1 MRVDIS
7 HNINLKKQKESNMK
21 NTIIIILTG
30 LILGLMAC
38 SKGEAKQVNIAL
50 TTMQCGMCE
59 STIEKGMAKV
69 EGITKFDV
77 DMAGKS
83 GHVTYNASLIDL
95 AAIEKAV
102 SALGY
107 QANKTL
113 ADPVAYEALPGCCK
127 VGGM

>member
-1 MRVDIS
+1 VRVDIS

-69 EGITKFDV
+69 NGITNFDV
-77 DMAGKS
+77 DMSAKS
-83 GHVTYNASLIDL
+83 GHVTYNASIIDL
-95 AAIEKAV
+95 ASIEKAV

-107 QANKTL
+107 QANETI
-113 ADPVAYEALPGCCK
+113 ADPVAYEALPACCK

>member
-1 MRVDIS
+1 M
-7 HNINLKKQKESNMK
+7 KK
-21 NTIIIILTG
+21 TIMIILTG
-30 LILGLMAC
+30 LILGLLAC
-38 SKGEAKQVNIAL
+38 NKGEAKQANIAL

-59 STIEKGMAKV
+59 STIEKGIAKV
-69 EGITKFDV
+69 NGITTFDV

-83 GHVTYNASLIDL
+83 GHVTYNASIIDL
-95 AAIEKAV
+95 ASIEKAV

-107 QANKTL
+107 QANETI

>member
-1 MRVDIS
+1 MIKFQL
-7 HNINLKKQKESNMK
+7 NKQKDSKVK
-21 NTIIIILTG
+21 NTIIILLTG

-38 SKGEAKQVNIAL
+38 SKGEAKQADIAL

-59 STIEKGMAKV
+59 ATIEKGMAKV
-69 EGITKFDV
+69 NGITKFDV
-77 DMAGKS
+77 DMVGKS
-83 GHVTYNASLIDL
+83 GHVTYNASVIDL
-95 AAIEKAV
+95 AAIEEAI

>member
-1 MRVDIS
+1 MR
-7 HNINLKKQKESNMK
+7 NK
-21 NTIIIILTG
+21 IIILIAG
-30 LILGLMAC
+30 LLLGLTAC
-38 SKGEAKQVNIAL
+38 SKGEAKQADIAL

-69 EGITKFDV
+69 NGITKFDV
-77 DMAGKS
+77 DMAAKS
-83 GHVTYNASLIDL
+83 GHVTYNASIIDL
-95 AAIEKAV
+95 TSIEKAV

>member
-1 MRVDIS
+1 
-7 HNINLKKQKESNMK
+7 MK
-21 NTIIIILTG
+21 NIIIIIFTS
-30 LILGLMAC
+30 LILVLVGC
-38 SKGEAKQVNIAL
+38 SKGEAKQANIAL

-69 EGITKFDV
+69 NGITKFDV
-77 DMAGKS
+77 DMSAKS
-83 GHVTYNASLIDL
+83 GHVTYNASIIDL
-95 AAIEKAV
+95 AYIEKAV